1 VRGSA
6 DRPLRRR
13 LYSMRRRLAGLTGFA
28 VALVVGGTASAYW
41 TAGGAGGGLGG
52 AGTLAASA
60 VAGNPGAG
68 TATLTWS
75 AITPPGS
82 GPVIYYVRRDGAS
95 PSGDC
100 PTSVSP
106 AAVLTCTDTGLA
118 RGTYTYTVTALWRS
132 WTAISLPAQ
141 VTLVSGP
148 LDHFAMSA
156 ATTTPIA
163 GTADNLTI
171 TALDSAGNTIT
182 AYAGVK
188 CLSFSGP
195 NLSPN
200 GTPPAYPDR
209 GSCVAGQSAVT
220 FSSGAATAPAILYRA
235 ETASILVADG
245 GGHTNGAGVSVT
257 VSAAGLASF
266 MIPTPASQTAGVQFG
281 ISITARDAY
290 GNTATGYT
298 GAKCLVFSGPASSPN
313 GTAPTYPAGDA
324 CGADQ
329 SSVAFSGGFATPV
342 PVTLY
347 NPAPATILTAAD
359 APTGMNGSTGAFSV
373 GVGAVAAF
381 SVATPSSQV
390 AGVSFSVSITATD
403 GYGNPTAAYSGVKC
417 VAFSGPEPSP
427 GGTDPAYPARG
438 ACGSGQSSVTFTGGA
453 ATATVTLYDAS
464 ATTTITATEG
474 TLTGTTGEFAV
485 AGGAI
490 ARFVLSAATATP
502 IAGAADNLTIQAI
515 DAFGNLAT
523 GYIGAH
529 NLTFSG
535 ATAVHNSPFGPTVS
549 DSAGAAQAFGAT
561 TSINFAAGVAAVSGS
576 SNGVMRLYRAGLH
589 HIVVSDGTHTNGA
602 GLSVTVRVVATAIS
616 TGANHTCAVLSYG
629 GVECWGQNTYGQI
642 GDGTT
647 TDRSTPVAV
656 GGITNAAS
664 ISAGMYHTC
673 VVTTT
678 GTVMCW
684 GRNNYRQLGDGT
696 TTQRTSP
703 VLVGNL
709 PAASQVTTGQYHT
722 CALTLTG
729 TVMCWGNNDYGQ
741 LGDGSTHDRS
751 TPVEA
756 DGVASATQVSAGQ
769 IHTCALLSSGSLM
782 CWGNNDYG
790 QLGDG
795 SNTDRHAPVS
805 VDTITTAT
813 QVSSGGYHTCA
824 RLSNGTAM
832 CWGRGNRGQLGDGST
847 NNHAAPVQV
856 SGISTATQVGA
867 GGGIGINE
875 HSAALLADGSVVG
888 WGYNRFGELG
898 DGTTTNSST
907 PVATGLQ

>member
-1 VRGSA
+1 MRVSA

-41 TAGGAGGGLGG
+41 SAGGAGGGLGG

-68 TATLTWS
+68 TATLTWA

-132 WTAISLPAQ
+132 WTAISAPAQ
-141 VTLVSGP
+141 VVLVSGP

-156 ATTTPIA
+156 ATTTPTA
-163 GTADNLTI
+163 GAADNLTI
-171 TALDSAGNTIT
+171 TALDSAGNTVT

-195 NLSPN
+195 NPSPN
-200 GTPPAYPDR
+200 GTAPAYPDR
-209 GSCVAGQSAVT
+209 GSCAPGQSAVT
-220 FSSGAATAPAILYRA
+220 FSSGVATAPATLYRA

-257 VSAAGLASF
+257 VSAAALASF
-266 MIPTPASQTAGVQFG
+266 AIPTPASQTAGVQFG

-313 GTAPTYPAGDA
+313 GTAPTYPARGG
-324 CGADQ
+324 CGANQ
-329 SSVAFSGGFATPV
+329 SSVTFSGGFATPV
-342 PVTLY
+342 PITLY
-347 NPAPATILTAAD
+347 NPAPATILTATD
-359 APTGMNGSTGAFSV
+359 APTGMNGATGAFSV

-403 GYGNPTAAYSGVKC
+403 GYGNPTTAYSGVKC

-427 GGTDPAYPARG
+427 GGTAPAYPARG
-438 ACGSGQSSVTFTGGA
+438 ACGIGQSSVTFSGGA

-464 ATTTITATEG
+464 ATTKIAATEG
-474 TLTGTTGEFAV
+474 TLTGTSGQFAV
-485 AGGAI
+485 AAGAI
-490 ARFVLSAATATP
+490 AGFVLSAATTTP

-515 DAFGNLAT
+515 DAYGNVAS
-523 GYIGAH
+523 GYTGAH

-535 ATAVHNSPFGPTVS
+535 ATVVPNSPFGPTVS
-549 DSAGAAQAFGAT
+549 DGAGAAQPFGAT
-561 TSINFAAGVAAVSGS
+561 TSINFTAGVAAVAGS
-576 SNGVMRLYRAGLH
+576 SNGAMRLYGAGQQ
-589 HIVVSDGTHTNGA
+589 HIVVGDGTHNNGA
-602 GLSVTVRVVATAIS
+602 GLLVTVRVVATAIS

-629 GVECWGQNTYGQI
+629 GVECWGQNTYGQL

-647 TDRSTPVAV
+647 TNRSTPVAV

-703 VLVGNL
+703 VLVDNL

-729 TVMCWGNNDYGQ
+729 TVMCWG
-741 LGDGSTHDRS
+741 H
-751 TPVEA
+751 
-756 DGVASATQVSAGQ
+756 
-769 IHTCALLSSGSLM
+769 
-782 CWGNNDYG
+782 NDYG

-795 SNTDRHAPVS
+795 SNAERHAPVAVS
-805 VDTITTAT
+805 TITTAT

-832 CWGRGNRGQLGDGST
+832 CWGRGNRGQLGDGSP
-847 NNHAAPVQV
+847 NNHTAPVQV
-856 SGISTATQVGA
+856 SGISTAAQVGA
-867 GGGIGINE
+867 GGGIGNNE

-898 DGTTTNSST
+898 DGTTTNRST
-907 PVATGLQ
+907 PVATDLQ